1 MQSTYGNL
9 HNFHN
14 NPIKWEQSLY
24 TQRSWGHR
32 TMKWWSRDV
41 KLTSL
46 AQDILLLVSLLKG
59 GQQTKLSSCLDLLW
73 LLVIFWRKKKKKLNI
88 LDSTVCLYFL
98 FFHTQ
103 PTPFTQC
110 LVLKT
115 FGFWFLHTSI
125 LPLPWG
131 NFALSPH
138 FSVLLRTPQVTP
150 LSQARLSLLLLGSFP
165 FLWIFC
171 LLGVT
176 VHLTS
181 LGCPPTLCW
190 SLDLPWGQLRFCSG
204 PTPVF
209 SCLRC
214 PQLSEL
220 VCFLLWELSKSFYIF
235 HRHWVCLVVWI

>member
-1 MQSTYGNL
+1 MLTEHLFEACWVLCRALTYGSL

-14 NPIKWEQSLY
+14 NPMKWEQSLY
-24 TQRSWGHR
+24 TQRNWGHR

-41 KLTSL
+41 KLASL

-73 LLVIFWRKKKKKLNI
+73 LLVIFWGKKNKLNF
-88 LDSTVCLYFL
+88 LDSTICLYFL

-103 PTPFTQC
+103 PTPFTHC

-115 FGFWFLHTSI
+115 FGFWFLHMSI

-171 LLGVT
+171 QITCFSKNSSFFCFELHSIGCDCVWYPLRLLAIA
-176 VHLTS
+176 LQ
-181 LGCPPTLCW
+181 
-190 SLDLPWGQLRFCSG
+190 D
-204 PTPVF
+204 
-209 SCLRC
+209 
-214 PQLSEL
+214 
-220 VCFLLWELSKSFYIF
+220 
-235 HRHWVCLVVWI
+235 